1 VDQPLTDSTSD
12 NLTSPFAEQ
21 RKLGFRMLRFTDF
34 VEEQFRQY
42 YAESAVQRAR
52 AMPITAIAITLVAIG
67 VMLAET
73 DRHTVMLGF
82 NTLFLMPLLIATLYA
97 SFNPRRHRLY
107 QNLLA
112 ASAFMIGMWLTSI
125 VTRASLDGMPYYFAA
140 EIGWLFV
147 VWLILGL
154 PFRHAAIVSIIISG
168 VYVFGAIRWGFN
180 TNEIVFDALMLA
192 GVNCIGG
199 FCCYQLEYAVR
210 QSFLDSHRLK
220 QLVEKDGLTGLDNRR
235 SYDEFIERI
244 WRQSRREH
252 AQLTVMLIDIDHF
265 KAFNDHYGHQAGD
278 DALKTVANVISQSV
292 HRPLDLAARIGGEE
306 FALILYGPGD
316 DYGREL
322 AEQLRTAVR
331 EQKINHTKS
340 PTDQYLTISIGVAM
354 LMPDTQRSMTGAIQ
368 MADEALYQA
377 KEEGRNK
384 VVFKSCP
391 NAQLQ
396 TGRFRAR
403 ESATA

>member
-1 VDQPLTDSTSD
+1 
-12 NLTSPFAEQ
+12 
-21 RKLGFRMLRFTDF
+21 MLQFSDF

-42 YAESAVQRAR
+42 YAGSTVQRAR
-52 AMPITAIAITLVAIG
+52 VMPILAIGITLIAIGL
-67 VMLAET
+67 MLAET
-73 DRHTVMLGF
+73 NRRIVMLGF
-82 NTLFLMPLLIATLYA
+82 DIFIILPLLVATLYA
-97 SFNPRRHRLY
+97 SMKPGRHRLY
-107 QNLLA
+107 QILLA
-112 ASAFMIGMWLTSI
+112 ASALFIGLWVTSI
-125 VTRASLDGMPYYFAA
+125 VTRASLQGMPYYFAA

-154 PFRHAAIVSIIISG
+154 PFRQAAVVSLIISG
-168 VYVFGAIRWGFN
+168 LYIFGAFKWSFN
-180 TNEIVFDALMLA
+180 GSEILFASLMLI
-192 GVNCIGG
+192 GVNGIGG

-244 WRQSRREH
+244 WRQSRRER
-252 AQLTVMLIDIDHF
+252 AQLTVMIIDIDHF
-265 KAFNDHYGHQAGD
+265 KPFNDYYGHQAGD

-292 HRPLDLAARIGGEE
+292 HRPLDFAARIGGEE

-316 DYGREL
+316 DYAREL
-322 AEQLRTAVR
+322 AEKLREAVR
-331 EQKINHTKS
+331 AEKISHSQS
-340 PTDQYLTISIGVAM
+340 PTNQYLTISIGVAM
-354 LMPDTQRSMTGAIQ
+354 LMPDTQRSMAGAIQ

-384 VVFKSCP
+384 VVCRSCP
-391 NAQLQ
+391 HAQLQ

>member
-1 VDQPLTDSTSD
+1 VEQPLTDNTSD

-42 YAESAVQRAR
+42 YAESTVQRAR

-73 DRHTVMLGF
+73 DRRTVMLGF
-82 NTLFLMPLLIATLYA
+82 NILFLMPLLLATLYA
-97 SFNPRRHRLY
+97 SSKPRRHRLY

-112 ASAFMIGMWLTSI
+112 GSAFMIGLWLTSI
-125 VTRASLDGMPYYFAA
+125 VTRASLHGMPYYFAA

-154 PFRHAAIVSIIISG
+154 PFRHAAIVSMIISG

-192 GVNCIGG
+192 AVNCIGG

-316 DYGREL
+316 DYGHEL

-331 EQKINHTKS
+331 DQKINHTKS

-354 LMPDTQRSMTGAIQ
+354 LMPDTQRSLTGAIQ

-377 KEEGRNK
+377 KEEGRNR
-384 VVFKSCP
+384 VVFRSCP